1 MKKRSKVGVEND
13 AFDRQIDWELRP
25 GGMLVQKR
33 DIGDASSGPMIKIKV
48 SHGSY
53 YHDVIVHAQSTFGNH
68 LFNFIYFLG
77 SSYFLSHFLGYIPH
91 SQFGFFFLHG
101 KFDNCHSSQFHYFI
115 IKSCKKFLYGQC

>member
-13 AFDRQIDWELRP
+13 GFDRQIDWELRP

-77 SSYFLSHFLGYIPH
+77 SSYFLSDFLGYIPH

-115 IKSCKKFLYGQC
+115 IKSC